1 MYKCIRTVKIYW
13 GFNGSTMV
21 YLHGLLGLVNP
32 SLLWEPHCQSIGN
45 IRKPVHLASAE
56 VAGMPPDL
64 SQNKSGVHAE
74 VAGSGCTHPF
84 IRGSFATCSP
94 IHTLSSNV

>member
-1 MYKCIRTVKIYW
+1 MYKCIRIVKIYW

-32 SLLWEPHCQSIGN
+32 SLLWEPHCQSTGK
-45 IRKPVHLASAE
+45 IRN
-56 VAGMPPDL
+56 PPDL

-94 IHTLSSNV
+94 IHT